1 MVINREFYVD
11 KLLKTSGNGL
21 VKVITGI
28 RRAGESYL
36 LVYPVGLRNRGSG
49 ETEAGDGIPYAY
61 G

>member
-28 RRAGESYL
+28 RRAGKSYL
-36 LVYPVGLRNRGSG
+36 LFINIIKNKLN
-49 ETEAGDGIPYAY
+49 
-61 G
+61 